1 MTYLIFG
8 IISNTLIFLAF
19 RSYTIFK
26 IDNLQAIVVNYYVC
40 VITGLIFI
48 GEPDVFLTV
57 DFGASWSWL
66 ALFMGLLLVIG
77 FYAASL
83 TSQLLGVSVTSISSK
98 MSMVFPILFSLIFM
112 KIESKSFSVVNYS
125 GMALAVFSIY
135 LSSIKKTTDGNQN
148 GTKLYLLFLPF
159 VVFAVGG
166 MIDICLNYS
175 NHKLLTDE
183 NEKVFPILLFACA
196 ALIGT
201 SFLIFQKKKIE
212 VKNIVGGIYLGIPN
226 YFALFF
232 VLKALTVFQNNGAV
246 FFPIYNVGI
255 ILLSSFTAM
264 IIFKEKLSKINFVG
278 LILAVLS
285 LIFVSYQEIIEY
297 FDK

>member
-8 IISNTLIFLAF
+8 IISNTLLFLAF

-48 GEPDVFLTV
+48 GEPTILLTV
-57 DFGASWSWL
+57 DFGASWSWF
-66 ALFMGLLLVIG
+66 ALLMGLLLVIG

-83 TSQLLGVSVTSISSK
+83 TTQLLGISVTSVSSK
-98 MSMVFPILFSLIFM
+98 MSMVFPILFSLIYM

-125 GMALAVFSIY
+125 GMVLAVISIY
-135 LSSIKKTTDGNQN
+135 LSSIRKTSAGDRKGS
-148 GTKLYLLFLPF
+148 KLYLLILPF

-166 MIDICLNYS
+166 MIDICINYS
-175 NHKLLTDE
+175 NHKLLTGE
-183 NEKVFPILLFACA
+183 NEKVFPVLLFACA

-201 SFLIFQKKKIE
+201 FFLIFQKKKFE
-212 VKNIVGGIYLGIPN
+212 LKNIVGGIYLGIPN

-264 IIFKEKLSKINFVG
+264 IIFKEKLSKINFLG
-278 LILAVLS
+278 LGLS
-285 LIFVSYQEIIEY
+285 VVSLFFLSYQEIIAY
-297 FDK
+297 FGR